1 MQPCPLQITACQM
14 RSKSPCMSVGFD
26 LHACK
31 RSALAADKCNGGAAG
46 VPTPTLRLCCTNALP
61 AVVPLLTSMMWPAF
75 KDCWPRDLT

>member
-1 MQPCPLQITACQM
+1 MPLANYSMPNAQQE
-14 RSKSPCMSVGFD
+14 PLLSVGFD

>member
-31 RSALAADKCNGGAAG
+31 SSALAADKCNGGAAG
-46 VPTPTLRLCCTNALP
+46 VPTPTH
-61 AVVPLLTSMMWPAF
+61 AF
-75 KDCWPRDLT
+75 VLH